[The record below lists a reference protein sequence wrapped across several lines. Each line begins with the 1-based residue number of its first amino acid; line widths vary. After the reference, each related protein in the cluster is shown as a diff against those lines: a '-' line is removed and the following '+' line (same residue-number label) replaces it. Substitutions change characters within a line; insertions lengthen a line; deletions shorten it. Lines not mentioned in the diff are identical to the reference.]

1 MVYKIDSI
9 KKFAIDNIWKKN
21 LKQIIKQFKMD
32 DL

>member
-9 KKFAIDNIWKKN
+9 KKFVIDNIWKKN